1 MILDQIT
8 IRNYGV
14 YHGSHQAVLTP
25 IDGKPIVLFGG
36 LNGGGKT
43 TLLDAFQLALYGPKA
58 RLSNRGR
65 LGYRDYLKQCINRSA
80 RAGEWAELQ
89 LDFSKVL
96 NGTPRHFT
104 VTRSWRD
111 APDGVAEELSV
122 SLDGRIDPLFT
133 EHWDEIVETYLPS
146 SISHLFFFDGEQI
159 AALAEQSSAPAIV
172 GTAIHSLLGLDLVDR
187 LQTDLKALERRK
199 QSTALDTEAA
209 AQLTALSDEREVN
222 TGLQDSLALERGALE
237 NEIGRLRKTLVQL
250 EATLQA
256 CGGIAFERQQELQ
269 AQLSANTT
277 ERQVYEEQLRQLA
290 AGPLP
295 LAIVTPALRLTLTQ
309 ATVEDTSRK
318 SLLFADEL
326 QRRDSQLLKAL
337 RMWEVPAEGIERISD
352 YLSDDRLGR
361 QRSAH
366 CEIILKAE
374 DGLPSELK
382 ALLDISIP
390 ASVEQAQGLVVKLAD
405 TEERI
410 ARLEAELSRV
420 PEQDAVADLFTEIR
434 ATKATIDS
442 KVAEVDAVTVR
453 QEAARR
459 RAVELDDA
467 IQRVADRGLAAQQ
480 AEDSR
485 VRIVKH
491 SKKVRN
497 TLDAFRVGV
506 VKRHIASIEA
516 LVLDAFR
523 SLLRKKRL
531 IHALTIN
538 PDSFDVVLWQQPG
551 TPLPI
556 DRLSAGERQLLATA
570 LLWGLARAAGRP
582 IPTIIDTPLGRLDST
597 HRGRLVDTYFPG
609 ASHQVLLLS
618 TDEEIVGEY
627 LAALKPHIGRE
638 YTLAHDDSVGST
650 SIIPGYFRDYEATV

>member
-1 MILDQIT
+1 MILDRIT
-8 IRNYGV
+8 ICNYGV
-14 YHGSHQAVLTP
+14 YRGSHQAVLTP
-25 IDGKPIVLFGG
+25 IERKPVILFGG

-43 TLLDAFQLALYGPKA
+43 TLLDAFQLALYGQKA

-65 LGYRDYLKQCINRSA
+65 LGYKDYLKQCVNRSA
-80 RAGEWAELQ
+80 PAGEWAELQ

-96 NGTPRHFT
+96 NGKSTRFT
-104 VTRSWRD
+104 VTRSWKD
-111 APDGVAEELSV
+111 GPSGVAEELSV
-122 SLDGRIDPLFT
+122 AVDGRTDALFT

-187 LQTDLKALERRK
+187 LQADLKALERRK
-199 QSTALDTEAA
+199 QTTALDAEAA
-209 AQLTALSDEREVN
+209 AQLKSLSEEREAN
-222 TGLQDSLALERGALE
+222 TVLQDSLALERGAIE
-237 NEIGRLRKTLVQL
+237 NQIGRLRKTLAEL

-256 CGGIAFERQQELQ
+256 RGGIAFERQQELR
-269 AQLSANTT
+269 AQLSAHTT
-277 ERQVYEEQLRQLA
+277 EQQVYEEQLRQLA

-295 LAIVTPALRLTLTQ
+295 LAIANDALQVAATQ
-309 ATVEDTSRK
+309 AATEDTARK
-318 SLLFADEL
+318 SLLLADDL
-326 QRRDSQLLKAL
+326 QRRDAQFLKTL
-337 RMWEVPAEGIERISD
+337 RTWELPAESIERIGS
-352 YLSDDRLGR
+352 YLSDDRFGR

-366 CEIILKAE
+366 CEFILHAE
-374 DGLPSELK
+374 EGLPSELK
-382 ALLDISIP
+382 SLLQAAIP
-390 ASVEQAQGLVVKLAD
+390 ASVDQAHGLLVKLVD

-410 ARLEAELSRV
+410 ARLEAELARV
-420 PEQDAVADLFTEIR
+420 PEQDAVADLLADTR
-434 ATKATIDS
+434 ATKAELDS
-442 KVAEVDAVTVR
+442 RAAELDGLVVR

-459 RAVELDDA
+459 RAAELDDA

-491 SKKVRN
+491 SKKIRN
-497 TLDAFRVGV
+497 TLDSFRVGV
-506 VKRHIASIEA
+506 VKRHVTTIEA

-531 IHALTIN
+531 IHALTID
-538 PDSFDVVLWQQPG
+538 PSSFEVVLWQQPG

-597 HRGRLVDTYFPG
+597 HRRRLVDTYFPG
-609 ASHQVLLLS
+609 ASHQVILLS
-618 TDEEIVGEY
+618 TDEEIVGDY

-638 YTLAHDDSVGST
+638 YTLAHDDSLGST
-650 SIIPGYFRDYEATV
+650 SITPGYFQHHEAAV